1 MELTINRRDQQGV
14 VVLDMSG
21 RLTLGEECNAFRTQ
35 VKSLLEEGQ
44 RRIVLN
50 LSEMQRV
57 DSAGIGTLVE
67 SVILTAKEGGRLK
80 LIRVPR
86 LLHSSLVVHR
96 LLQAFDIYNS
106 EEEVLA
112 SFSAERSAHT
122 A

>member
-1 MELTINRRDQQGV
+1 MCPKGWPVELTINRRDKQGV
-14 VVLDMSG
+14 VFLDMSG
-21 RLTLGEECNAFRTQ
+21 RITLGEECNAFRQQ
-35 VKSLLEEGQ
+35 VKKLLEEGQ
-44 RRIVLN
+44 KKIVLN
-50 LSEMQRV
+50 LGEITRV

-96 LLQAFDIYNS
+96 LVQAFDIFNS

-112 SFSAERSAHT
+112 SFE
-122 A
+122 